1 MAPERDIHL
10 ETFWIYFGEK
20 WIELRKKNLKIPTQS
35 ARGTCLRVEAGI
47 IEEAKGKNWVWEGAC
62 ENLEHLAIRKAWTV
76 RIKRIAFNRLFK
88 ISWQGAFLPLV
99 SWWPPLSQSGVC
111 ESVMT
116 PLSYSSCYLTEG
128 NHSSSLDC
136 KRFREGTH
144 SQLTLSK
151 TSMTLHL
158 SLGAYIITRHL
169 GFCTIGAKV
178 GS

>member
-1 MAPERDIHL
+1 MNWAEEEEFKDPNSVSKRNVSPCGSRN
-10 ETFWIYFGEK
+10 YRGSK
-20 WIELRKKNLKIPTQS
+20 RKELSLGRSLWELGASCYKEGLNCEDKKDCIQS
-35 ARGTCLRVEAGI
+35 VVQNFLARCLSPSGFMV
-47 IEEAKGKNWVWEGAC
+47 
-62 ENLEHLAIRKAWTV
+62 T
-76 RIKRIAFNRLFK
+76 
-88 ISWQGAFLPLV
+88 
-99 SWWPPLSQSGVC
+99 PLSQSGVC

-128 NHSSSLDC
+128 NHSNSLDC